1 MKPFNLSYL
10 SGAVTGNIAFETVSF
25 GRFTIS
31 SQVFGEFDSALFH
44 FLIHVLYAALAN
56 KTVGLGLSA
65 TGYSGILGFSFS
77 SIAAISLAYGDT
89 LLENILSSFDEP
101 SRFFAFK
108 LGRAS
113 DTDDRSSF
121 SMGQLDPAITNDM
134 TDFSFTPVSQAG
146 ADMFNYWKL
155 PLRYLTI
162 DSVVFALSSSL
173 IPGADAPIAVLD
185 TGTTLILGPSAD
197 VDAFW
202 HAVSHEGATRKNMQ
216 TRMWEVRCDRGV
228 AVGFILG
235 AGGSEREYSVDPA
248 DINWAEGGSVDGWCM
263 GGIQA
268 NDRASPF
275 QDAPRVMLI
284 LISTYR

>member
-1 MKPFNLSYL
+1 
-10 SGAVTGNIAFETVSF
+10 
-25 GRFTIS
+25 
-31 SQVFGEFDSALFH
+31 
-44 FLIHVLYAALAN
+44 LAN
-56 KTVGLGLSA
+56 QTVGLGLSS
-65 TGYSGILGFSFS
+65 TGHSGILGFSFP
-77 SIAAISLAYGDT
+77 SIAAISPAYGDT

-113 DTDDRSSF
+113 DTDDGSSF

-134 TDFSFTPVSQAG
+134 TKFSFTPVSRAG

-155 PLRYLTI
+155 PLQYLTI
-162 DSVVFALSSSL
+162 DSTVFALSSSL
-173 IPGADAPIAVLD
+173 VPGAESSIAVLD

-202 HAVSHEGATRKNMQ
+202 HAVSHDGATRKNMQ
-216 TRMWEVRCDRGV
+216 TRMWEVRCDHGV
-228 AVGFILG
+228 AVGFVLG
-235 AGGSEREYSVDPA
+235 AEGSEREYSVDPA

-275 QDAPRVMLI
+275 HDAAHVLLI
-284 LISTYR
+284 LTSTSR